1 MTPTESW
8 NNVLVIID
16 KGMNAESGRIQDKG
30 SIKAP
35 ETLIALAFD
44 YIVLF
49 I

>member
-30 SIKAP
+30 SMKAP
-35 ETLIALAFD
+35 GALIALAFD
-44 YIVLF
+44 CIASF